1 MVVGISVNPD
11 VFITRNVIID
21 LDASSLLFNSCND
34 FIAFN
39 PIGVAALPTPNI
51 FTIMLLDIYPI
62 ALWLFGISLNN
73 GFIIFD
79 VIFDNLSI
87 SPDFSAIFIIP
98 SHSARLGNI
107 WSTKFNASLGYD
119 RIVSVILFPVIIE
132 NVIPINI
139 KLNHIIF
146 TIC

>member
-87 SPDFSAIFIIP
+87 SPDFSAILIIP
-98 SHSARLGNI
+98 SQ
-107 WSTKFNASLGYD
+107 NA
-119 RIVSVILFPVIIE
+119 I
-132 NVIPINI
+132 IPIRENAILTDNSAPVSIEFTTSDNLPFIAPAI
-139 KLNHIIF
+139 KDI
-146 TIC
+146 TIKK